1 MSARRDSERARR
13 HRRFP
18 TRCVAA
24 RGDTGCFP
32 PTGAPDLN
40 VLIVDD
46 NASAAE
52 LLQELIVLQDHTA
65 RCAFTAQE
73 AIETFDSEH
82 FDVALVDL
90 TLPDRPGTDVA
101 RHLRQNAQDRPLMLV
116 AISGYGVGDA
126 AGAQAAPLFDHYLQ
140 KPIDFDALDRLLAN
154 PPAAA

>member
-1 MSARRDSERARR
+1 M
-13 HRRFP
+13 
-18 TRCVAA
+18 
-24 RGDTGCFP
+24 
-32 PTGAPDLN
+32 N

-65 RCAFTAQE
+65 R
-73 AIETFDSEH
+73 
-82 FDVALVDL
+82 
-90 TLPDRPGTDVA
+90 VA

-140 KPIDFDALDRLLAN
+140 KPIDFDALDRLLAT